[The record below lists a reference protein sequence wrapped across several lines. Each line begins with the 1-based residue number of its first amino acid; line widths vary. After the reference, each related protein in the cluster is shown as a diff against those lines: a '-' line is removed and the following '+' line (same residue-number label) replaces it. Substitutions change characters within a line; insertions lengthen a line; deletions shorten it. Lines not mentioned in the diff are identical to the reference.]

1 MQGLFYDIC
10 PWFYDMKN
18 SIQHIFFDLD
28 HTLWD
33 FDKNSELAF
42 ARIFEANYPHVQ
54 IDEFIAVYIPINK
67 ACWQLY
73 QVDQMSHDQLRYQR
87 LKQSFDAMNVSISDD
102 EINQIAIDYIAY
114 LPEFNHLFDGV
125 HEVLS
130 YLQTKYVLHVI
141 TNGFAQVQD
150 RKMDQSNLTP
160 YFKTITN
167 SELAGAKKPNPIIFE
182 HALQVATATKSNS
195 VMIGDSLDADVL
207 GALDF
212 GMQAVFFNP
221 FDEEVSQEIIQISHL
236 LELKNIL

>member
-1 MQGLFYDIC
+1 
-10 PWFYDMKN
+10 MKN

-33 FDKNSELAF
+33 FEKNSQLAF
-42 ARIFEANYPHVQ
+42 ARIFDANYPH
-54 IDEFIAVYIPINK
+54 IHLDDFIAAYMPINK

-73 QVDQMSHDQLRYQR
+73 QVDQMSHDELRYQR
-87 LKQSFDAMNVSISDD
+87 LKQSFDALAVAISDH
-102 EINQIAIDYIAY
+102 EINQIATDYIHY
-114 LPEFNHLFDGV
+114 LPDFNHLFDNA
-125 HEVLS
+125 HEVLH
-130 YLQTKYVLHVI
+130 YLQSNYHLHII
-141 TNGFAQVQD
+141 TNGFAEVQY
-150 RKMDQSNLTP
+150 RKMHQSNLTP

-182 HALQVATATKSNS
+182 HALQVASATKSNS

-221 FDEEVSQEIIQISHL
+221 LNEAAAADICQINQL
-236 LELKNIL
+236 IDLKNIF

>member
-1 MQGLFYDIC
+1 
-10 PWFYDMKN
+10 MKN

-42 ARIFEANYPHVQ
+42 ARIFDANYPNVQ
-54 IDEFIAVYIPINK
+54 IDDFIAVYIPINK

-73 QVDQMSHDQLRYQR
+73 QVDQMSHDELRYQR
-87 LKQSFDAMNVSISDD
+87 LKQSFDALDVAISDQ
-102 EINQIAIDYIAY
+102 EINQIAIDYIEY
-114 LPEFNHLFDGV
+114 LPEFNHLFEGV
-125 HEVLS
+125 HEVLD
-130 YLQTKYVLHVI
+130 YLQTKYHLHVI

-150 RKMDQSNLTP
+150 RKLDRSNLTP

-167 SELAGAKKPNPIIFE
+167 SEQAGAKKPNPIIFD

-221 FDEEVSQEIIQISHL
+221 FDEEVSEEIIQIGHL
-236 LELKNIL
+236 RDLKKLF

>member
-1 MQGLFYDIC
+1 
-10 PWFYDMKN
+10 MKN
-18 SIQHIFFDLD
+18 SIQHLFFDLD

-33 FDKNSELAF
+33 FEKNSQLAF
-42 ARIFEANYPHVQ
+42 ERIFDAQFPQVS

-87 LKQSFDAMNVSISDD
+87 LKQSFDAMHVSISDD
-102 EINQIAIDYIAY
+102 EINQIAIDYITY

-125 HEVLS
+125 HEVLD
-130 YLQTKYVLHVI
+130 YLQTKYDLHVI

-150 RKMDQSNLTP
+150 RKLTQSNLTP
-160 YFKTITN
+160 YFKTNTN
-167 SELAGAKKPNPIIFE
+167 SEMAGAKKPNPLIFA
-182 HALQVATATKSNS
+182 HALQVASAKKTNS
-195 VMIGDSLDADVL
+195 VMIGDSLDADVQ

-221 FDEEVSQEIIQISHL
+221 FNEKVSEEIIQISHL
-236 LELKNIL
+236 RDLKQLF

>member
-1 MQGLFYDIC
+1 
-10 PWFYDMKN
+10 MKN
-18 SIQHIFFDLD
+18 SIQHLFFDLD

-33 FDKNSELAF
+33 FEKNSQLAF
-42 ARIFEANYPHVQ
+42 ERIFDAQFPQ
-54 IDEFIAVYIPINK
+54 ISIDEFIAMYIPINK

-102 EINQIAIDYIAY
+102 EINQIAIDYITY

-125 HEVLS
+125 HEVLD
-130 YLQTKYVLHVI
+130 YLQTKYDLHVI

-150 RKMDQSNLTP
+150 RKLTQSNLTP

-167 SELAGAKKPNPIIFE
+167 SEMAGAKKPNPLIFA
-182 HALQVATATKSNS
+182 HALQVASAKKTNS
-195 VMIGDSLDADVL
+195 VMIGDSLDADVQ

-221 FDEEVSQEIIQISHL
+221 FNEKVSEEIIQISHL
-236 LELKNIL
+236 RDLKHLF

>member
-1 MQGLFYDIC
+1 
-10 PWFYDMKN
+10 MKN
-18 SIQHIFFDLD
+18 SIQHLFFDLD

-33 FDKNSELAF
+33 FEKNSQLAF
-42 ARIFEANYPHVQ
+42 ERIFDAQFPQVS

-87 LKQSFDAMNVSISDD
+87 LKQSFDAMHVSISDD
-102 EINQIAIDYIAY
+102 EINQIAIDYITY

-125 HEVLS
+125 HEVLD
-130 YLQTKYVLHVI
+130 YLQTKYELHVI

-150 RKMDQSNLTP
+150 RKLTQSNLTP

-167 SELAGAKKPNPIIFE
+167 SEMAGAKKPNPLIFA
-182 HALQVATATKSNS
+182 HALQVASAKKTNS
-195 VMIGDSLDADVL
+195 VMIGDSLDADVQ

-221 FDEEVSQEIIQISHL
+221 FNEKVSEEIIQISHL
-236 LELKNIL
+236 RDLKQLF